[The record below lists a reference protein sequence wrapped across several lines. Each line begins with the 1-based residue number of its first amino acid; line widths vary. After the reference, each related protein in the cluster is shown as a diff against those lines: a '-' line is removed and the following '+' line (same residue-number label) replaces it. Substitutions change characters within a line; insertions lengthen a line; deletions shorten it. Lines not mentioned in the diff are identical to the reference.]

1 VIETIAVG
9 VAAGLIAG
17 LLGVGG
23 GILMVPALVV
33 FLGLSQIEAEATS
46 LLAIVPTAL
55 AGGWRQ
61 DRYGNVRRHDAV
73 VLGCLSVAGGAA
85 GVAAAN
91 ALPERAL
98 RLGFAA
104 VMLIAA
110 AQLVRRT
117 LRAPRGVSPSSG
129 R

>member
-1 VIETIAVG
+1 VIETVAVG

-33 FLGLSQIEAEATS
+33 FLNLSQIEAEATS

-55 AGGWRQ
+55 VGSWRQ
-61 DRYGNVRRHDAV
+61 SSYGNVRWRDALMV
-73 VLGCLSVAGGAA
+73 GGFSVAGGAA

-91 ALPERAL
+91 ALPERVL

-104 VMLIAA
+104 VMLMVA

-117 LRAPRGVSPSSG
+117 LSAPGGVAPESDG
-129 R
+129 

>member
-1 VIETIAVG
+1 VIETMAVG

-23 GILMVPALVV
+23 GVLMVPALVV
-33 FLGLSQIEAEATS
+33 FLGLSQIEGEATS

-55 AGGWRQ
+55 VGAWRQ
-61 DRYGNVRRHDAV
+61 SRYGNVRWHDAMV
-73 VLGCLSVAGGAA
+73 VGGLSVAGGAA

-91 ALPERAL
+91 ALPDRVL

-104 VMLIAA
+104 IMVFVAV
-110 AQLVRRT
+110 QLVRRSVGVPGG
-117 LRAPRGVSPSSG
+117 RAG
-129 R
+129 

>member
-1 VIETIAVG
+1 VIETVAVG
-9 VAAGLIAG
+9 LVAGLIAG

-23 GILMVPALVV
+23 GVLMVPALVV
-33 FLGLSQIEAEATS
+33 FLGLSQVEGEATS

-55 AGGWRQ
+55 VGAWRQ
-61 DRYGNVRRHDAV
+61 STYGNVRWRDALV
-73 VLGCLSVAGGAA
+73 VGGLSIAGGAA

-117 LRAPRGVSPSSG
+117 LRAPRGVPPTSG